1 MQTKILRNSHIYI
14 REDRRQEKNSIRD
27 DEGYFI
33 MIKGSLH
40 LEDGI
45 ILNVYVHNTR
55 TTKYIKQ
62 KLTELRGETN
72 KSTQNSWRH
81 QHSSLSTWKEQVHW
95 KSSKDKEDSNSTIN
109 WIDVYRTFQPTT
121 AKYKLLYCP
130 WNTHQDSPST
140 EPGISLNKFL
150 KIETTH
156 SILYSLSTVGLN
168 QKSKP
173 KWYLENS
180 QTSRNLTSSKIT

>member
-72 KSTQNSWRH
+72 KHPKQLETSTLLPQYLKRTGTLKVH
-81 QHSSLSTWKEQVHW
+81 Q
-95 KSSKDKEDSNSTIN
+95 
-109 WIDVYRTFQPTT
+109 R
-121 AKYKLLYCP
+121 
-130 WNTHQDSPST
+130 
-140 EPGISLNKFL
+140 
-150 KIETTH
+150 
-156 SILYSLSTVGLN
+156 
-168 QKSKP
+168 
-173 KWYLENS
+173 
-180 QTSRNLTSSKIT
+180 